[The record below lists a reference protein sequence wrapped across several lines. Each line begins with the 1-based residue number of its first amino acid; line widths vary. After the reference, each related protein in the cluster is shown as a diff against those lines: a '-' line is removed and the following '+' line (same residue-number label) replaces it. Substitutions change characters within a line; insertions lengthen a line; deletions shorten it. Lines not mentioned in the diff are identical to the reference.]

1 MTEWQDD
8 IEKYKRGELTSS
20 ERHALEKKALHDPF
34 LADALEGLD
43 LVSAHQFSADLKE
56 FQTKIKQPI
65 KDTSWIWPLRIA
77 ASLVII
83 LGAYWLTIQ
92 FIKQEKPEAL
102 AMQRE
107 EIKKGQS
114 QPLKAEKKSIDSIG
128 KKDELIAFTQPKTK
142 NKISNEI
149 TSASKPISVAPS
161 GSGIAAS
168 PVLVEET
175 QNALLDKAEE
185 KEVANEEIADLK
197 KVIPE
202 NKLEKIATQEPTVT
216 MSRKE
221 AAGLAQPKERAKR
234 SASIQAIQFVKGQ
247 VISAEDGSPLLGVNV
262 VFAGTTQGTVT
273 DSYGNYQLQ
282 SEGANPNL
290 VFSFIGFQTKQV
302 AATNQQKVNVKL
314 EEEVAQLSE
323 VVVTAMGVR
332 DDLERVPIIKLAEP
346 AGGRKAYDKYLEKSL
361 QFPAEA
367 LALKIKG
374 KVAIKFIVRTD
385 GSLDEFNII
394 KSLGH
399 GCDQEVL
406 RLVKEG
412 PAWYPTTEDNVP
424 VESKVLVRVKFDPAK
439 ANK

>member
-1 MTEWQDD
+1 MAEWQDD

-43 LVSAHQFSADLKE
+43 LVSADQFSADLKE
-56 FQTKIKQPI
+56 LQTKIKQPV
-65 KDTSWIWPLRIA
+65 KDISRIWPLRIA

-92 FIKQEKPEAL
+92 FIKQEKPEVL
-102 AMQRE
+102 AMQKE

-128 KKDELIAFTQPKTK
+128 KKDGLIAFTQSKTK
-142 NKISNEI
+142 NISNEI

-197 KVIPE
+197 KVISE

-234 SASIQAIQFVKGQ
+234 SASIQAVQLIQGQ
-247 VISAEDGSPLLGVNV
+247 VISVEDGSPLPGVNV

-273 DSYGNYQLQ
+273 DSNGNYQLQ

-314 EEEVAQLSE
+314 EEDVAQLSE
-323 VVVTAMGVR
+323 VVVTAMGIR

-361 QFPAEA
+361 QFPVEA

-374 KVAIKFIVRTD
+374 KVAIKFTVRTD

-412 PAWYPTTEDNVP
+412 PAWYPTTEDRVP
-424 VESKVLVRVKFDPAK
+424 VESEVLVRVRFDPAK